1 MSTLP
6 TLEHVL
12 MSTAG
17 TGGRVGIVTLNR
29 PKALNALFT
38 PLMDDLTVALKHF
51 QVQLIC
57 LVNSDFLHI
66 QTPKVQN
73 LLHVL
78 LDKRRGAS

>member
-51 QVQLIC
+51 QVQPIC
-57 LVNSDFLHI
+57 SVNSVFL
-66 QTPKVQN
+66 QYKKP
-73 LLHVL
+73 
-78 LDKRRGAS
+78 